1 MSTVTPPAAKSA
13 VEIRARTSAA
23 VRKLQDRLQ
32 STRRIQIRQRIGIGL
47 GLLFT
52 GGAIAV
58 LISAIADSKL
68 ELTFIWR
75 AAWLA
80 GVSAV
85 IALGMMFGWRRWV
98 RTYTLS
104 DTAADTE
111 QQLTQF
117 GQRLRTTLDYE
128 QRVPAPAAASPTLL
142 NSLHDETFALAEQ
155 TEWANA
161 IDSRPLLKTVLAA
174 SVVGFGWVAALVA
187 MPEFRVSAARA
198 MLLPWEYTT
207 VSYTPQSAT
216 IRPGES
222 VNITV
227 TISGRP
233 VASASLRY
241 RPSGSDAEW
250 TTVDVTAPDDVSTG
264 DVPTGNV
271 AADGLAHG
279 RVAPGNVS
287 AVNASAV
294 NVGTTTIEPTPVPL
308 HGELTATLEELTQDV
323 EFEVLAGPRPLPRG
337 FVRVLQPLRLDK
349 FEATI
354 VPPSYLGRD
363 PETVESLD
371 LKVFEGSTVELKFNF
386 NRPASEI
393 QLVRLAPPGEH
404 PTNGESEGTPNAEAA
419 PDATEISI
427 ARQDARASGTLFD
440 LRKSA
445 SFTLSGRTD
454 DGMLL
459 DPVQIRVRV
468 QLDRKPQLNLIE
480 PQEELVVTPTT
491 EVPVI
496 VEARDDLGL
505 HKVGVMYQVG
515 SGPMQPLLEQS
526 GDGSVEPYR
535 MAAALMLEDHSLSQ
549 KDAVTYYAFAEDN
562 YFGELRRTTTPLRFI
577 DIRPYKIAFQV
588 IDKEG
593 APCSGSVTLEELIT
607 RQRQGL
613 SEAFQASQQ
622 SPSKA
627 VTARLVESQEE
638 LLEATI
644 EFAAGLAARGA
655 EVPSL
660 DEAATHMEAAITS
673 LDAMGLSAAV
683 SSEQQ
688 ALAALI
694 SAREN
699 VRKILNQANSQSA
712 SACRKFDRQQR
723 QKLRLPE
730 KKKSDQQQQLAQAR
744 KQLDDLAKRER
755 EWSKQAQQS
764 CSQSGTSSGKPGKP
778 GKPSQSSPS
787 ESKPAPS
794 NPGQSQAS
802 QATPPNSDQNSESTP
817 PSPAE
822 VAAEQEKLKAELAD
836 LQKQLD
842 KLDANGQAAR
852 EQAKQAA
859 ESMQEGLE
867 HVKNTDGNAAAKE
880 GERAAEQL
888 EQLSEHLAAMNARD
902 FGQRLDQAQ
911 KAAEQLASRQGS
923 LARRLPESK
932 NASAANSHGQ
942 QAEAGSKESA
952 DAKSS
957 AQSENDAA
965 STGTSEGDGKGR
977 EPGNRSEGLAR
988 DQQALAAQTELL
1000 AELLDNLM
1008 RDASGEA
1015 GGVLQSLQQAHAETP
1030 PRDIAAGMRQT
1041 ADDLREQR
1049 AAVAAQGAVRARDQ
1063 LQELSKSLSTAR
1075 GEFAQPQ
1082 LKELLALEEQLAQL
1096 QQQLKRAQASGAKAS
1111 TAEKW
1116 RQLESRLDK
1125 MAAADE
1131 RLAEAL
1137 RQLRQG
1143 PPNQNS
1149 GTKPAAEAGS
1159 SERGTAPPKP
1169 GSQISPV
1176 PFVESDGQMTP
1187 EGFYS
1192 WLELGNF
1199 NGMREVSKAL
1209 QMKIQEAILAGALM
1223 DADQPVP
1230 AAYKELVEKYYRSL
1244 SDDLR

>member
-1 MSTVTPPAAKSA
+1 MKSA
-13 VEIRARTSAA
+13 TEIRARTSVT

-47 GLLFT
+47 CLFFI
-52 GGAIAV
+52 GGAIA
-58 LISAIADSKL
+58 LLASAIADSNL
-68 ELTFIWR
+68 ELTFTWR

-80 GVSAV
+80 GVSLV
-85 IALGMMFGWRRWV
+85 IAVGMIIGWRRWV
-98 RTYTLS
+98 YTYTLS
-104 DTAADTE
+104 DTAADAE

-128 QRVPAPAAASPTLL
+128 QRIPAPAAASQTLL

-155 TEWANA
+155 TEWSSA

-174 SVVGFGWVAALVA
+174 SAVAFGWIVALVL

-198 MLLPWEYTT
+198 MLLPLEYTT
-207 VSYTPQSAT
+207 VTYTPQSAT

-222 VNITV
+222 VSITV

-233 VASASLRY
+233 VTSASLRY

-250 TTVDVTAPDDVSTG
+250 TTVEVTAPGDVSTG
-264 DVPTGNV
+264 NVTPDGRDVTSV
-271 AADGLAHG
+271 AT
-279 RVAPGNVS
+279 GNVS
-287 AVNASAV
+287 AVNASAAPV
-294 NVGTTTIEPTPVPL
+294 ETAEIDSTPAPL
-308 HGELTATLEELTQDV
+308 HGELTAKLDELTQDV
-323 EFEVLAGPRPLPRG
+323 EFEVLAGPRPLPSG

-349 FEATI
+349 FEARI

-363 PETVESLD
+363 PETVESLE
-371 LKVFEGSTVELKFNF
+371 LKVFEGSTVELKFDF
-386 NRPASEI
+386 NRPASQI
-393 QLVRLAPPGEH
+393 RLVRLVPPGDQQSNSDAEAA
-404 PTNGESEGTPNAEAA
+404 PAAEAA
-419 PDATEISI
+419 PDATEISLEMK
-427 ARQDARASGTLFD
+427 DARASGTLFD
-440 LRKSA
+440 LRKSTT
-445 SFTLSGRTD
+445 FTLSGRTA

-496 VEARDDLGL
+496 VEASDDLGL
-505 HKVGVMYQVG
+505 YKVGVMYQVG
-515 SGPMQPLLEQS
+515 SGPMQSLLEQS
-526 GDGSVEPYR
+526 ADGSVDPYR
-535 MAAALMLEDHSLSQ
+535 MATELLLEDHSLSP

-562 YFGELRRTTTPLRFI
+562 YFGEPRRTTTPLRFI

-588 IDKEG
+588 IDQEG
-593 APCSGSVTLEELIT
+593 QPCSGSVTLEELIT
-607 RQRQGL
+607 RQRDGL
-613 SEAFQASQQ
+613 SQVFQANQQ
-622 SPSKA
+622 SLSKPIA
-627 VTARLVESQEE
+627 ARLSESQEE

-660 DEAATHMEAAITS
+660 DEAATHMESAITS
-673 LDAMGLSAAV
+673 LDALELPAAV

-694 SAREN
+694 AAREN

-755 EWSKQAQQS
+755 KWSQQAQQS
-764 CSQSGTSSGKPGKP
+764 CSPSGSSS

-787 ESKPAPS
+787 QSSPSQSTPSQSKPSPS
-794 NPGQSQAS
+794 GAGQSQAS
-802 QATPPNSDQNSESTP
+802 ESQPSTAEQPNSDQNSGENSESTP

-822 VAAEQEKLKAELAD
+822 IAAEQEKLKAELAE

-852 EQAKQAA
+852 EQAQQAA
-859 ESMQEGLE
+859 ESMQQGLE
-867 HVKNTDGNAAAKE
+867 HAKNMDGNAAAKE

-911 KAAEQLASRQGS
+911 KAAEQLASQQGS

-932 NASAANSHGQ
+932 AASAANSQGE
-942 QAEAGSKESA
+942 QAEAGSKKGA
-952 DAKSS
+952 DGKSP
-957 AQSENDAA
+957 AQNGND
-965 STGTSEGDGKGR
+965 SHSGGTSGGEAPGQQ
-977 EPGNRSEGLAR
+977 PGNHSEGLAR

-1000 AELLDNLM
+1000 ADLLDKLM
-1008 RDASGEA
+1008 QDASGEA
-1015 GGVLQSLQQAHAETP
+1015 GGIQQSLQQAQAETP

-1049 AAVAAQGAVRARDQ
+1049 TTVASQGATRARDQ

-1096 QQQLKRAQASGAKAS
+1096 QQQLKRAQASGVNPS

-1131 RLAEAL
+1131 RLAAAL

-1143 PPNQNS
+1143 PPNQDS
-1149 GTKPAAEAGS
+1149 GTKPPAVAGS
-1159 SERGTAPPKP
+1159 NDGGTAPPKP
-1169 GSQISPV
+1169 GSQLRPT